1 MFVIQEKPLFLR
13 FLKDFLMKISLNWI
27 KEILDFDLSA
37 EETSEILT
45 DIGLEVEKSEQYEN
59 IKGGLNGIVVGEI
72 KKCDKHPNADK
83 LKITHV
89 DIGQEKLSQIICG
102 APNVDVNQKVL
113 VALPGTTIFP
123 INHDPLKIKKAKI
136 RGVESNGMICAEDEI
151 GIGENHDGIMVLS
164 GDYKAGDQAKIVF
177 DVKEDTIFDIGLTPN
192 RADAMSHYGVAR
204 DLMAALKYNSKI
216 EVDQKLK
223 PLSSTVDFNQ
233 DQKTTFKVSVLEPKK
248 CMRYT
253 GIILK
258 NVQVKSSP
266 NWLKNKLTSIGVK
279 SINNI
284 VDATNYIL
292 HELGQPLHAFDLD
305 EISNH
310 HIKVRCPKADTAFTT
325 LDGTERK
332 LDKDDLMICDDEK
345 EMCIAGVF
353 GGLKSGVSNKTKHIF
368 LESALF
374 DPVHIRKTAKR
385 HGLNTDASF
394 RYERGVDP
402 DMVIPALQKAVE
414 LIIELA
420 GGSVGSS
427 ILDINNNPKSQNHH
441 HCDADYNAIRKLC
454 GISITDEEINS
465 ILALLEIS
473 NTPVKNSSY
482 RLKIPDYRVDVNR
495 EADVAEEVLRIYGYN
510 NVIIPSKI
518 KSSPSFTP
526 LRNSISTQKKVSDYL
541 SARGFNELL
550 NNSLT
555 ATHQSNKLKY
565 TGLKEEAYV
574 KLLNPLSSDTEV
586 LRQTLALNVLDVIKY
601 NQDHGEVN
609 VQLFEWGK
617 TYQLNQNK
625 FQEENQLI
633 IALKGLQHEEH
644 WYDGKKETSFH
655 QLKGYVESIFSLLGI
670 TLEASIFENNELFS
684 GGVIY
689 QIGNKMIAKCGLVN
703 PHLTNQLDIKEPCYI
718 AELYWD
724 NMYQICQKNPVK
736 YIPINKFQKVY
747 RDLSI
752 LIDEQITLSDI
763 VNATKNVKTNL
774 LQNIS
779 LFDIYRD
786 KKQFVDKKAYGLRF
800 QFLHPK
806 RTLTDKEVDKVMQQI
821 QHSILKETNGQLR

>member
-1 MFVIQEKPLFLR
+1 
-13 FLKDFLMKISLNWI
+13 MKISLNWI
-27 KEILDFDLSA
+27 KEILDFDLTA
-37 EETSEILT
+37 EETSEMLT

-72 KKCDKHPNADK
+72 KKCEKHPNADK

-89 DIGQEKLSQIICG
+89 DIGDGELSQIICG
-102 APNVDVNQKVL
+102 APNVGINQKVL

-136 RGVESNGMICAEDEI
+136 RGIESNGMICAEDEI
-151 GIGENHDGIMVLS
+151 GIGESHDGIMILS
-164 GDYKAGDQAKIVF
+164 DKYKAGDQASSVF
-177 DVKEDTIFDIGLTPN
+177 DVEVDTIFEIGLTPN

-204 DLMAALKYNSKI
+204 DLMAVLKYNSKI
-216 EVDQKLK
+216 EIDQKLK
-223 PLSSTVDFNQ
+223 PLLDTINFH
-233 DQKTTFKVSVLEPKK
+233 QKKNNTFKVSVLEPKK
-248 CMRYT
+248 CIRYT
-253 GIILK
+253 GIIL
-258 NVQVKSSP
+258 NDVQVKSSP

-284 VDATNYIL
+284 VDATNYLL

-305 EISNH
+305 EISNQ
-310 HIKVRCPKADTAFTT
+310 HIKIRCPKGDTSFTT

-332 LDKDDLMICDDEK
+332 LNEEDLMICDDEK

-353 GGLKSGVSNKTKHIF
+353 GGLKSGVSSKTKHIF

-374 DPVHIRKTAKR
+374 DPVNIRKTAKR

-402 DMVIPALQKAVE
+402 KMVIPALKKAVE
-414 LIIELA
+414 LILEIA
-420 GGSVGSS
+420 GGNVGSS
-427 ILDINNNPKSQNHH
+427 IFDVNNSPKTQHFH
-441 HCDADYNAIRKLC
+441 HCEADYNSIRKLC
-454 GISITDEEINS
+454 GISITDGEINS
-465 ILALLEIS
+465 ILTLLEIS
-473 NTPVKNSSY
+473 NTPIKNSSY

-495 EADVAEEVLRIYGYN
+495 ESDVAEEVLRIYGYN
-510 NVIIPSKI
+510 NVIISPKI
-518 KSSPSFTP
+518 NSSPSFTP
-526 LRNSISTQKKVSDYL
+526 MRNSVSTQKKVSDYL

-555 ATHQSNKLKY
+555 ATHQSKNLTH
-565 TGLKEEAYV
+565 TGLNEEAYV

-586 LRQTLALNVLDVIKY
+586 LRQTLVLNMLDVIKY
-601 NQDHGEVN
+601 NQDHGEAN

-617 TYQLNQNK
+617 TYQLNQHK
-625 FQEENQLI
+625 FHEEKHLI

-644 WYDGKKETSFH
+644 WYGGKKETSFY

-670 TLEASIFENNELFS
+670 TQEETIFESNELFS
-684 GGVIY
+684 GGISY
-689 QIGNKMIAKCGLVN
+689 QVGNKIVGKCGLIN
-703 PHLTNQLDIKEPCYI
+703 SHLTDQLEIKEPCYM

-724 NMYQICQKNPVK
+724 NIYQLCQKNLIK
-736 YIPINKFQKVY
+736 YTPINKFQKVY

-752 LIDEQITLSDI
+752 LIDEQVTLADI
-763 VNATKNVKTNL
+763 INATKNVKTNL
-774 LQNIS
+774 LQGIS
-779 LFDIYRD
+779 LFDIYRN
-786 KKQFVDKKAYGLRF
+786 KKQFVEKKAYGLRF

-806 RTLTDKEVDKVMQQI
+806 RTLTDKEVDKVMHQI
-821 QHSILKETNGQLR
+821 QHCILKETNGQLR

>member
-1 MFVIQEKPLFLR
+1 
-13 FLKDFLMKISLNWI
+13 MKISLNWI

-284 VDATNYIL
+284 VDATNFIL

-332 LDKDDLMICDDEK
+332 LDKDDLMICDNEK

-414 LIIELA
+414 LIIELS
-420 GGSVGSS
+420 GGSVGSP
-427 ILDINNNPKSQNHH
+427 IIDINNNPKAQSHH

-465 ILALLEIS
+465 ILTLLEIS
-473 NTPVKNSSY
+473 NTPIKNSSY

-495 EADVAEEVLRIYGYN
+495 EADIAEEVLRIYGYN
-510 NVIIPSKI
+510 NVIIPPKI

-526 LRNSISTQKKVSDYL
+526 LKNSISTQKKVSDYL

-644 WYDGKKETSFH
+644 WYDGKKETSFY

-703 PHLTNQLDIKEPCYI
+703 PHLTNQLDIKEPCYM

>member
-1 MFVIQEKPLFLR
+1 
-13 FLKDFLMKISLNWI
+13 
-27 KEILDFDLSA
+27 
-37 EETSEILT
+37 
-45 DIGLEVEKSEQYEN
+45 
-59 IKGGLNGIVVGEI
+59 
-72 KKCDKHPNADK
+72 
-83 LKITHV
+83 
-89 DIGQEKLSQIICG
+89 
-102 APNVDVNQKVL
+102 
-113 VALPGTTIFP
+113 
-123 INHDPLKIKKAKI
+123 
-136 RGVESNGMICAEDEI
+136 
-151 GIGENHDGIMVLS
+151 
-164 GDYKAGDQAKIVF
+164 
-177 DVKEDTIFDIGLTPN
+177 
-192 RADAMSHYGVAR
+192 
-204 DLMAALKYNSKI
+204 
-216 EVDQKLK
+216 
-223 PLSSTVDFNQ
+223 
-233 DQKTTFKVSVLEPKK
+233 
-248 CMRYT
+248 
-253 GIILK
+253 
-258 NVQVKSSP
+258 
-266 NWLKNKLTSIGVK
+266 
-279 SINNI
+279 
-284 VDATNYIL
+284 
-292 HELGQPLHAFDLD
+292 
-305 EISNH
+305 
-310 HIKVRCPKADTAFTT
+310 
-325 LDGTERK
+325 
-332 LDKDDLMICDDEK
+332 
-345 EMCIAGVF
+345 
-353 GGLKSGVSNKTKHIF
+353 
-368 LESALF
+368 
-374 DPVHIRKTAKR
+374 
-385 HGLNTDASF
+385 
-394 RYERGVDP
+394 
-402 DMVIPALQKAVE
+402 MVIPALQKAVE

-427 ILDINNNPKSQNHH
+427 IIDINNNPKAQNHH

-465 ILALLEIS
+465 ILTLLEIS
-473 NTPVKNSSY
+473 NTPIKNSSY

-495 EADVAEEVLRIYGYN
+495 EADIAEEVLRIYGYN
-510 NVIIPSKI
+510 NVIIPPKI

-526 LRNSISTQKKVSDYL
+526 LKNSISTQKKVSDYL

-644 WYDGKKETSFH
+644 WYDGKKETSFY

-703 PHLTNQLDIKEPCYI
+703 PHLTNQLDIKEPCYM

>member
-1 MFVIQEKPLFLR
+1 
-13 FLKDFLMKISLNWI
+13 MKISLNWI

-332 LDKDDLMICDDEK
+332 LDKDDLMICDNEK

-374 DPVHIRKTAKR
+374 DAVHIRKTAKR

-414 LIIELA
+414 LIIELS
-420 GGSVGSS
+420 GGSVGSP
-427 ILDINNNPKSQNHH
+427 IIDINNNPKAQSHH

-465 ILALLEIS
+465 ILTLLEIS
-473 NTPVKNSSY
+473 NTPIKNSSY

-495 EADVAEEVLRIYGYN
+495 EADIAEEVLRIYGYN
-510 NVIIPSKI
+510 NVIIPPKI

-526 LRNSISTQKKVSDYL
+526 LKNSISTQKKVSDYL

-644 WYDGKKETSFH
+644 WYDGKKETSFY

-703 PHLTNQLDIKEPCYI
+703 PHLTNQLDIKEPCFM

>member
-1 MFVIQEKPLFLR
+1 
-13 FLKDFLMKISLNWI
+13 MKISLNWI

-123 INHDPLKIKKAKI
+123 LNHDPLKIKKAKI

-420 GGSVGSS
+420 GGSVGSP
-427 ILDINNNPKSQNHH
+427 IIDINNNPKAQNHH

-465 ILALLEIS
+465 ILTLLEIS
-473 NTPVKNSSY
+473 NTPIKNSSY

-495 EADVAEEVLRIYGYN
+495 EADIAEEVLRIYGYN
-510 NVIIPSKI
+510 NVIIPPKI

-633 IALKGLQHEEH
+633 ITLKGLQHEEH
-644 WYDGKKETSFH
+644 WYEGKKETSFY

-670 TLEASIFENNELFS
+670 TSEASIFENNELFS
-684 GGVIY
+684 GGILY

-703 PHLTNQLDIKEPCYI
+703 PHLTNQLDIKEPCYM

-724 NMYQICQKNPVK
+724 NMYHICQKNPVK

>member
-1 MFVIQEKPLFLR
+1 
-13 FLKDFLMKISLNWI
+13 
-27 KEILDFDLSA
+27 
-37 EETSEILT
+37 
-45 DIGLEVEKSEQYEN
+45 
-59 IKGGLNGIVVGEI
+59 
-72 KKCDKHPNADK
+72 
-83 LKITHV
+83 
-89 DIGQEKLSQIICG
+89 
-102 APNVDVNQKVL
+102 
-113 VALPGTTIFP
+113 
-123 INHDPLKIKKAKI
+123 
-136 RGVESNGMICAEDEI
+136 MICAEDEI

-164 GDYKAGDQAKIVF
+164 GNYNVGDLAKTVF
-177 DVKEDTIFDIGLTPN
+177 EVKEDTIFEIGLTPN

-223 PLSSTVDFNQ
+223 SLSSTVDFNQ
-233 DQKTTFKVSVLEPKK
+233 DIKTTFKVSVLEPKK

-258 NVQVKSSP
+258 DVQVKSSP

-310 HIKVRCPKADTAFTT
+310 HIKVRCPKADTSFTT

-332 LDKDDLMICDDEK
+332 LDKDDLMICDGEK

-353 GGLKSGVSNKTKHIF
+353 GGLKSGVSSKTKHIF

-374 DPVHIRKTAKR
+374 DPVNIRKTAKR

-414 LIIELA
+414 LILELA

-427 ILDINNNPKSQNHH
+427 ILDVNNNPKTQNHH

-465 ILALLEIS
+465 ILTLLEIS
-473 NTPVKNSSY
+473 NTPIKKLLY

-510 NVIIPSKI
+510 NVIIPPKI
-518 KSSPSFTP
+518 NSSPSFTP

-565 TGLKEEAYV
+565 TGLNEEAYV

-586 LRQTLALNVLDVIKY
+586 LRQTLALNVLDV
-601 NQDHGEVN
+601 
-609 VQLFEWGK
+609 
-617 TYQLNQNK
+617 
-625 FQEENQLI
+625 
-633 IALKGLQHEEH
+633 
-644 WYDGKKETSFH
+644 
-655 QLKGYVESIFSLLGI
+655 
-670 TLEASIFENNELFS
+670 
-684 GGVIY
+684 
-689 QIGNKMIAKCGLVN
+689 
-703 PHLTNQLDIKEPCYI
+703 
-718 AELYWD
+718 
-724 NMYQICQKNPVK
+724 
-736 YIPINKFQKVY
+736 
-747 RDLSI
+747 
-752 LIDEQITLSDI
+752 
-763 VNATKNVKTNL
+763 
-774 LQNIS
+774 
-779 LFDIYRD
+779 
-786 KKQFVDKKAYGLRF
+786 
-800 QFLHPK
+800 
-806 RTLTDKEVDKVMQQI
+806 DKVQ
-821 QHSILKETNGQLR
+821 SRSWRS

>member
-1 MFVIQEKPLFLR
+1 
-13 FLKDFLMKISLNWI
+13 MKISLNWI

-420 GGSVGSS
+420 GGSVGSP
-427 ILDINNNPKSQNHH
+427 IIDINNNPKAQNHH

-465 ILALLEIS
+465 ILTLLEIS
-473 NTPVKNSSY
+473 NTPIKNSSY

-495 EADVAEEVLRIYGYN
+495 EADIAEEVLRIYGYN
-510 NVIIPSKI
+510 NVIIPPKI

-526 LRNSISTQKKVSDYL
+526 LKNSISTQKKVSDYL

-703 PHLTNQLDIKEPCYI
+703 PHLTNQLDIKEPCYM

-736 YIPINKFQKVY
+736 
-747 RDLSI
+747 S
-752 LIDEQITLSDI
+752 
-763 VNATKNVKTNL
+763 
-774 LQNIS
+774 
-779 LFDIYRD
+779 
-786 KKQFVDKKAYGLRF
+786 
-800 QFLHPK
+800 
-806 RTLTDKEVDKVMQQI
+806 
-821 QHSILKETNGQLR
+821 